1 MIPASGNISLQ
12 EAMND
17 TDQPWSNGLNSQP
30 IKDRTS
36 NGSSGISP
44 DLRSLAG
51 TVTAMNQNIDYTWNT
66 GPKNRA
72 SAWAGTFIN
81 PAYKQIETSPNS
93 VKLTAS
99 RNSNADCGV
108 EMHYHGRIPTNSGTQ
123 RYQLQGKV
131 KGFGSGNAREAP
143 MQIFVFVHSDGY
155 LQGGRFELLYQMNT
169 YGTFS
174 DRPINALLDIN
185 SGFGTYITIVLYQ
198 LCYGP
203 DHQPPGEGSSV
214 LNQQYYTRFE
224 NIRLKRY

>member
-1 MIPASGNISLQ
+1 MISASGNITLQ

-17 TDQPWSNGLNSQP
+17 TDQPWSRGLNSQP

-36 NGSSGISP
+36 NGSAGISP

-72 SAWAGTFIN
+72 SGWAGTFVN
-81 PAYKQIETSPNS
+81 PSIKYIDTSPNS
-93 VKLTAS
+93 VKLTAA
-99 RNSNADCGV
+99 RNTTPDCGV
-108 EMHYHGRIPTNSGTQ
+108 EMHYYGRIPANSGTQ
-123 RYQLQGKV
+123 TYQLTGTV

-143 MQIFVFVHSDGY
+143 MQIYVFNHNDGY
-155 LQGGRFELLYQMNT
+155 LAGGRWDLLYQMNT
-169 YGTFS
+169 FGTFS

-185 SGFGTYITIVLYQ
+185 SGLGTYISIVLYQ

-214 LNQQYYTRFE
+214 INQTYYTRFE